1 MTRTYDTQ
9 KHMWQQSREPP
20 ASRALLSV
28 LQLLVHP
35 VVLEE
40 RQVLCM
46 GQCGRVVCICVLTYG
61 IMKCRSHWVCNK
73 YHILL
78 ARHKQMLMFVCLQT
92 QAVGSSVTFKAAFSP
107 LVVPLTRSIAL
118 LMIAVCRFLFVPPFS
133 FSACWWTA
141 GAFPNNAI
149 LEIHECCAATCQ
161 IDSSNEWCAYDTD
174 IYMC

>member
-1 MTRTYDTQ
+1 
-9 KHMWQQSREPP
+9 
-20 ASRALLSV
+20 
-28 LQLLVHP
+28 
-35 VVLEE
+35 
-40 RQVLCM
+40 
-46 GQCGRVVCICVLTYG
+46 
-61 IMKCRSHWVCNK
+61 MKCRSHWVCNK

-107 LVVPLTRSIAL
+107 LLVPLTRSIAL

-149 LEIHECCAATCQ
+149 LEIH
-161 IDSSNEWCAYDTD
+161 
-174 IYMC
+174 